1 MAGAAF
7 ERLSESMN
15 ERRKSESFCAVF
27 LSAGEREL

>member
-7 ERLSESMN
+7 ERLPESTN

-27 LSAGEREL
+27 LSAGGRKL